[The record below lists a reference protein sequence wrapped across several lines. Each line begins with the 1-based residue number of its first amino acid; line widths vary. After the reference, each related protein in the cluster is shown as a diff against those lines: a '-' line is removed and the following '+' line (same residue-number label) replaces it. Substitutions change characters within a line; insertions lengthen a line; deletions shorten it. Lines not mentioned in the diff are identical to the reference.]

1 MKILLDTHTLI
12 WALEDSPRLPLA
24 VRDAIIDE
32 SNQIYVSTL
41 SLWEIAIKHKKRAD
55 VMPYS
60 ANEIRNYAMRSG
72 YIFLSLSLDA
82 ISVYDN
88 FDFGILSD
96 PFDRMLLCQSQSH
109 NMRLLTHDDKLKH
122 VGIGFVEAY

>member
-55 VMPYS
+55 AMPYS

-88 FDFGILSD
+88 FDFGVLND

-109 NMRLLTHDDKLKH
+109 NMRLLTHDNKLKH

>member
-32 SNQIYVSTL
+32 SNQIYVSTI

-55 VMPYS
+55 AMPYS
-60 ANEIRNYAMRSG
+60 ANEIKNFAMRSG
-72 YIFLSLSLDA
+72 YIFLSLNLDA
-82 ISVYDN
+82 ISIYDN
-88 FDFGILSD
+88 FDFGILND

-109 NMRLLTHDDKLKH
+109 NMRLLTHDNKLKLA
-122 VGIGFVEAY
+122 GLGFVEAY